1 MNYYPLISFNE
12 IIFFLPYRLLQFKP
26 NDIDLY
32 LINYL
37 SIIYIKPKSLNFN
50 LSHNIVLHKILRSH
64 NITHHYSNIY
74 FLKKTLIYICKV
86 IIWASSITEI
96 RT

>member
-1 MNYYPLISFNE
+1 MNYYPLISFKE

-26 NDIDLY
+26 NDIVLY

-50 LSHNIVLHKILRSH
+50 
-64 NITHHYSNIY
+64 
-74 FLKKTLIYICKV
+74 
-86 IIWASSITEI
+86 
-96 RT
+96 